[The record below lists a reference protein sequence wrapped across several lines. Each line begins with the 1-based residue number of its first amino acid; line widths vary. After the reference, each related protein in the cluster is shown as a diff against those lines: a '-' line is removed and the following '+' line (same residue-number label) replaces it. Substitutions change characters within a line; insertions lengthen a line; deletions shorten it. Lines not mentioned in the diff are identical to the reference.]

1 MKTDPK
7 INKIVLGI
15 IFIAFVLMAILAYL
29 GYSSSKEMEQLV
41 SDQFNQQQLILARKV
56 RDSIND
62 HFDLLNKE
70 LLRLNKVPA
79 VRNLGVHCLDEM
91 VSVFD
96 QVRTLN
102 VLEIRRLDFKGKTV
116 YVVNENGA
124 ISEGITSPQTKSLF
138 ELARGE
144 KNKGKIFISDIY
156 ISKEGKFQDRWLMAM
171 ITPTYS
177 KIGVFSGA
185 TVFIVDPIK
194 LAKRATKNV
203 VSGKTGYAYIL
214 SKNGIMLAHYEDTFI
229 GRDAFKIRK
238 ERNPRISYE
247 RINRLMAEEILK
259 GKEGTDWYISGWHRG
274 IIKEMKKLTA
284 YTPIYLDGKDNL
296 WSVVLA
302 APRDEVSGI
311 ISSLYIRHWT
321 IIGFFL
327 LIILSG
333 CALAIGLS
341 MRWSRLLEKEVD
353 ERTAELRRSER
364 ELRTEKEKTEDA
376 LIKLVETQNLL
387 IRQERLAAVGQAVA
401 KVSHEI
407 KTPLTVIGG
416 FAHQLLRSL
425 DQPDEARKKLE
436 IIIGEV
442 KRLEALLMEIADFI
456 KPTHLNIQMSD
467 VNQVIEETLA
477 MMSPALKERN
487 IISFTSLNFNI
498 SMIPFD
504 PEKIKQV
511 IINLIKNAIE
521 AISEEGKLIIQTD
534 QDRDFVKIHITDT
547 GIGIPA
553 ESINEIFNPFFSTK
567 KKGTGLGLAISYKI
581 IKDHK
586 GEIKISSELGKGS
599 SFVIYLP
606 VSR

>member
-1 MKTDPK
+1 
-7 INKIVLGI
+7 
-15 IFIAFVLMAILAYL
+15 
-29 GYSSSKEMEQLV
+29 
-41 SDQFNQQQLILARKV
+41 
-56 RDSIND
+56 
-62 HFDLLNKE
+62 
-70 LLRLNKVPA
+70 
-79 VRNLGVHCLDEM
+79 
-91 VSVFD
+91 
-96 QVRTLN
+96 
-102 VLEIRRLDFKGKTV
+102 
-116 YVVNENGA
+116 
-124 ISEGITSPQTKSLF
+124 
-138 ELARGE
+138 
-144 KNKGKIFISDIY
+144 
-156 ISKEGKFQDRWLMAM
+156 
-171 ITPTYS
+171 
-177 KIGVFSGA
+177 
-185 TVFIVDPIK
+185 
-194 LAKRATKNV
+194 
-203 VSGKTGYAYIL
+203 
-214 SKNGIMLAHYEDTFI
+214 MLAHYEDAFI

-364 ELRTEKEKTEDA
+364 ELRTEKEKTEEA

-416 FAHQLLRSL
+416 FAHQLLRSS
-425 DQPDEARKKLE
+425 DQADEARKKLE

-477 MMSPALKERN
+477 MMSPALRERN
-487 IISFTSLNFNI
+487 ITPSVSLSSDI
-498 SMIPFD
+498 SMVPFD
-504 PEKIKQV
+504 TEKIKQV
-511 IINLIKNAIE
+511 LINVIKNSME
-521 AISEEGKLIIQTD
+521 AISEEGKLTIQTD
-534 QDRDFVKIHITDT
+534 QDRDFVKICIADT